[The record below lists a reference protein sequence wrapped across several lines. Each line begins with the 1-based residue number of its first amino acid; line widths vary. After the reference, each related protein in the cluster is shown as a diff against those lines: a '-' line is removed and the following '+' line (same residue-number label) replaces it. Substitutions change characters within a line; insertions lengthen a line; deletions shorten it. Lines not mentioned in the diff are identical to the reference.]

1 MVLFTLVMEIYPD
14 GPNKVSCCSTLSS
27 RSGRTRPTLIEREV
41 GSSSPM
47 PLCHGSTRTP
57 MVLSSCSGALML
69 RRRAVPL
76 IGSGTTCCRPR
87 TPHRCPC
94 TGASSD
100 AGISLKPT
108 SCCRSPAKS
117 PSTGRTCDLVTW
129 ILGVTLTL
137 GVGVSEQ
144 FSKRCEIE
152 VLVVYEVKIRRKSPL

>member
-14 GPNKVSCCSTLSS
+14 GPNKVFCCSTLSS
-27 RSGRTRPTLIEREV
+27 RSGHIRPTLIKREV
-41 GSSSPM
+41 GSSSPT
-47 PLCHGSTRTP
+47 PSCRGSIRTP
-57 MVLSSCSGALML
+57 TALSSCSGALML

-76 IGSGTTCCRPR
+76 IGSGTMCCRRR
-87 TPHRCPC
+87 TPRRCRC

-137 GVGVSEQ
+137 GIGVSEQ
-144 FSKRCEIE
+144 FSRSCEIE
-152 VLVVYEVKIRRKSPL
+152 VLVVYEVKVRRKSPL